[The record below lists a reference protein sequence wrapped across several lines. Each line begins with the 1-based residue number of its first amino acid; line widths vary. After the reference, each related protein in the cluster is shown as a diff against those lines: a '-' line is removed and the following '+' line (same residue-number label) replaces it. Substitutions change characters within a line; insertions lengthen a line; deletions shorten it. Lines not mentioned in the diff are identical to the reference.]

1 LASVTRSSAVP
12 TRRINDLLMRHSR
25 AGIQTILINDQPVD
39 VVRTS
44 FNNSKSVAMRLR
56 FVCPECRRGCY
67 TLHFVEKTW
76 QCRKCGDLDYSSRRI
91 AMTLRGLRVQV
102 CAELRRHGHEKEAR
116 SIERR
121 RPPRGL

>member
-1 LASVTRSSAVP
+1 MLA
-12 TRRINDLLMRHSR
+12 RHSR

-39 VVRTS
+39 VVRTP
-44 FNNSKSVAMRLR
+44 FNSGKSASMRLR
-56 FVCPECRRGCY
+56 FVCPECLRGSY
-67 TLHFVEKTW
+67 TLHFVDKTIW
-76 QCRKCGDLDYSSRRI
+76 KCRKCGDLDYSSRRI

-102 CAELRRHGHEKEAR
+102 CAELRRHGYEKEAR